1 MKKRLYIIILLMV
14 AFVLPSNAVLKE
26 ANLDTTLYMLRTE
39 LTNYHI
45 DLEKQNQAA
54 KAQQL
59 AVIQELISIVKQADQ
74 NSIMLYSQRNG
85 YIFDMT
91 YACHE
96 ATEQFKKFKSKAVPF
111 RPMSRL
117 TTEPTVSY
125 RHSTT
130 MPTADTKISRTAS
143 SLMEATTICAY
154 SVTSA

>member
-1 MKKRLYIIILLMV
+1 MQKITLNIERKGANISKKAIFSLLFHELLITLQSNILNMKKRLYIIILLIV

-39 LTNYHI
+39 LANYHI
-45 DLEKQNQAA
+45 DLEKQNQTA
-54 KAQQL
+54 KAQQV

-96 ATEQFKKFKSKAVPF
+96 ATEQFKKFKS
-111 RPMSRL
+111 
-117 TTEPTVSY
+117 
-125 RHSTT
+125 
-130 MPTADTKISRTAS
+130 
-143 SLMEATTICAY
+143 
-154 SVTSA
+154 

>member
-1 MKKRLYIIILLMV
+1 MQRITLKIERKGANISKKAIFSLLFRELLITLQSNLLNMKKRLYIIILLMV

-45 DLEKQNQAA
+45 DLEKQNQTA

-85 YIFDMT
+85 YIFDM
-91 YACHE
+91 
-96 ATEQFKKFKSKAVPF
+96 SMPV
-111 RPMSRL
+111 MRL
-117 TTEPTVSY
+117 Q
-125 RHSTT
+125 
-130 MPTADTKISRTAS
+130 S
-143 SLMEATTICAY
+143 SLR
-154 SVTSA
+154 SLSRRLFLSAR

>member
-1 MKKRLYIIILLMV
+1 MV
-14 AFVLPSNAVLKE
+14 ALALPSNAVLKE

-91 YACHE
+91 YRSEEHTSE
-96 ATEQFKKFKSKAVPF
+96 LQ
-111 RPMSRL
+111 SR
-117 TTEPTVSY
+117 
-125 RHSTT
+125 
-130 MPTADTKISRTAS
+130 I
-143 SLMEATTICAY
+143 
-154 SVTSA
+154 

>member
-1 MKKRLYIIILLMV
+1 M

-111 RPMSRL
+111 RQMIKKNNVEVARFDSLINYLYGMNTMFEDDGYGEGFDPDEAYG
-117 TTEPTVSY
+117 EPEYLSEDDFDDKD
-125 RHSTT
+125 S
-130 MPTADTKISRTAS
+130 K
-143 SLMEATTICAY
+143 
-154 SVTSA
+154 

>member
-1 MKKRLYIIILLMV
+1 M

-45 DLEKQNQAA
+45 DLERQNQAA

-96 ATEQFKKFKSKAVPF
+96 ATEQFKKFAHQL
-111 RPMSRL
+111 SRRHEYHVSQRRS
-117 TTEPTVSY
+117 TGEPK
-125 RHSTT
+125 R
-130 MPTADTKISRTAS
+130 
-143 SLMEATTICAY
+143 
-154 SVTSA
+154 